1 MWALDSQLYD
11 IRRVMAATFGSR
23 RRRRR
28 RCLCEA
34 RASMEAR
41 GVTIFCD
48 VCRRVGGVAAESNI
62 LLFSSF
68 HHLLL
73 LLRCDSLS
81 FLSLVDVVWEHLGHD
96 GTTHGYAE
104 SVDGGAGGVD
114 SDLDCSD
121 DTAHPAA

>member
-23 RRRRR
+23 RCRRR

-41 GVTIFCD
+41 GVTIFRD
-48 VCRRVGGVAAESNI
+48 VCRRVGGVAAKSNV

-68 HHLLL
+68 HLLL
-73 LLRCDSLS
+73 LFRCDYPS
-81 FLSLVDVVWEHLGHD
+81 FLNLVDVVWEHLRHD
-96 GTTHGYAE
+96 GATQHYVEGLFGSFGSIVGFT
-104 SVDGGAGGVD
+104 
-114 SDLDCSD
+114 DCA
-121 DTAHPAA
+121 DTAYPIA

>member
-1 MWALDSQLYD
+1 
-11 IRRVMAATFGSR
+11 MAATFGSR

-73 LLRCDSLS
+73 LFRCDYLS

-96 GTTHGYAE
+96 GAAQHYVEGLYGRLGSIVGLT
-104 SVDGGAGGVD
+104 
-114 SDLDCSD
+114 DCA
-121 DTAHPAA
+121 DTAHPIA